1 MKGPFRVA
9 AVVTI
14 VAGAPFVM
22 RAEDTPSSQSSEIQ
36 LQLGDLL
43 YSEGRYLDSLD
54 AYRLALKTA
63 SADSVRRPRVG
74 VIASA
79 LRVAE
84 FDTARQEAE
93 KLHQQD
99 PTGPESTSLYGDALW
114 ASGLFQEAEN
124 SYTEALA
131 AAPELARGHHGM
143 ARSLAARSKLD
154 AAMTEAQTA
163 LRLSPRDLE
172 IHHTVGSI
180 YERMHKYE

>member
-1 MKGPFRVA
+1 MKGAFRVA

-14 VAGAPFVM
+14 VAGASFVM

-63 SADSVRRPRVG
+63 PADSARRPRVG

-84 FDTARQEAE
+84 FDIARQEAE
-93 KLHQQD
+93 KLH
-99 PTGPESTSLYGDALW
+99 
-114 ASGLFQEAEN
+114 
-124 SYTEALA
+124 A
-131 AAPELARGHHGM
+131 A
-143 ARSLAARSKLD
+143 
-154 AAMTEAQTA
+154 
-163 LRLSPRDLE
+163 
-172 IHHTVGSI
+172 GSDGT
-180 YERMHKYE
+180 